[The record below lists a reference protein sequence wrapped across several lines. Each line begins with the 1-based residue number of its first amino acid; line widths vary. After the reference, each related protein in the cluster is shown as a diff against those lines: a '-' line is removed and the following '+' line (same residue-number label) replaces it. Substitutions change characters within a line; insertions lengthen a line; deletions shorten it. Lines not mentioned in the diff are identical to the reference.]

1 MKPMIMILVP
11 LSVAGLMAVAAIGS
25 ATADDSPTLIF
36 ADDFERDESQ
46 EVNDEIGN
54 GWGTNSKTRAKGNKQ
69 VDLKDGAMF
78 IFVHEAADHAVSV
91 THPAGFRDGSVT
103 LKFMLEIPRIASV

>member
-1 MKPMIMILVP
+1 MKPMIDIGP

-69 VDLKDGAMF
+69 VDLKDGMF

-103 LKFMLEIPRIASV
+103 LKFMLEDSKIASV